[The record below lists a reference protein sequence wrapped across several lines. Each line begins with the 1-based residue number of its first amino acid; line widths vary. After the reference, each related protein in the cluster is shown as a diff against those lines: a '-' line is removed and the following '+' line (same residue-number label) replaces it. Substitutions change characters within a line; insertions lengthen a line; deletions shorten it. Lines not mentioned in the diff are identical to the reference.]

1 MSDETRGIVK
11 RARQAVP
18 VRRQISRE
26 EWLRTARDLFG
37 DDPLEWRFQCPNCGT
52 SQSGNDLLAA
62 GVSRDEL
69 DGVLAFSCIGRFES
83 DQGCNW
89 TLGGLFR
96 IHDTEVVS
104 EGVAHAVFDFAE
116 EGGS

>member
-1 MSDETRGIVK
+1 MSDQTSDIV
-11 RARQAVP
+11 
-18 VRRQISRE
+18 RQISRE

-37 DDPLEWRFQCPNCGT
+37 EDPLEWRFQCPKCGT

-69 DGVLAFSCIGRFES
+69 DRVLAFSCIGRFES

-96 IHDTEVVS
+96 IHATEVVI
-104 EGVAHAVFDFAE
+104 EGVPRPVFDFAE
-116 EGGS
+116 GGGS